1 MILKTKMSIAKEFAK
16 KHYAGAMDS
25 MKELTGKS
33 IAKAK
38 TLKSK
43 TLSKVSAFK
52 EKKAQYYKD
61 VNMYKGS
68 FPKQLAADIRQ
79 EGRALRK
86 NVLTGKN
93 ALNTVMTYPI
103 TTGLGI
109 GVAVRGLAPRKE
121 KNKKKKKG

>member
-1 MILKTKMSIAKEFAK
+1 MFKTKVFVAKTMAK
-16 KHYAGAMDS
+16 KFYGDAMKS
-25 MKELTGKS
+25 MKELSGKS
-33 IAKAK
+33 ITKAK
-38 TLKSK
+38 GLKNKASSK
-43 TLSKVSAFK
+43 ISSFK

-79 EGRALRK
+79 EGRALKK
-86 NVLTGKN
+86 NVFTGKN

-109 GVAVRGLAPRKE
+109 GIAARGLAPKKE
-121 KNKKKKKG
+121 KNKNKKKG